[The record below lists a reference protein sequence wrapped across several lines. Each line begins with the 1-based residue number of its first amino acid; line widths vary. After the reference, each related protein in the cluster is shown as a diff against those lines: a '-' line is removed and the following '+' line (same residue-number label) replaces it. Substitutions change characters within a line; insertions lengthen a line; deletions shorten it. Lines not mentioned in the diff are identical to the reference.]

1 MSDAQKWLLLAGLL
15 IGAWVIYL
23 LSPVLS
29 PFLVG
34 ALLAYLGDPV
44 TDRLEHR
51 GVPRTLA
58 VVIVFGFMFLA
69 GLVLLFILIPLLQD
83 QIFALR
89 DRIPQLINWLQ
100 NSVLPWVSTTLGMD
114 QGSIDLGAVRK
125 TITENWQDMGSLLGT
140 VLGKIGHS
148 GQFLLSWV
156 LYLGLVP
163 VVTFYLLRDWDS
175 LVNNTRGL
183 LPKRYA
189 PAIVQLVGEC
199 DAVLAEF
206 LRGQLLVMLCLGLIY
221 SIGLWIV
228 GLEFALLVGMLAG
241 MVSFVPY
248 LGAIVGISTAGILGY
263 LQFHDLIHLLYLGL
277 VFATGQAME
286 GMVLSPLLVG
296 DRIGL
301 HPVAVIFA
309 VMAGGQLF
317 GFIGILLAL
326 PVAAVIMVILR
337 QVHRH
342 FVHSG
347 IYDDPG

>member
-1 MSDAQKWLLLAGLL
+1 MTDAQKWLVLAGLL
-15 IGAWVIYL
+15 IGGWIIYL

-29 PFLVG
+29 PFLVA

-44 TDRLEHR
+44 TDRLERR

-58 VVIVFGFMFLA
+58 VVIVFSFMFLA

-83 QIFALR
+83 QISALR
-89 DRIPQLINWLQ
+89 DRVPQLINWLQ
-100 NSVLPWVSTTLGMD
+100 NRALPWISATLGMD
-114 QGSIDLGAVRK
+114 PGSIDLTAVRR

-140 VLGKIGHS
+140 VIGKIGHS
-148 GQFLLSWV
+148 GQYLLSWI

-163 VVTFYLLRDWDS
+163 VVTFYLLRDWDA
-175 LVNNTRGL
+175 LVSNTRAL
-183 LPKRYA
+183 LPKRYE

-199 DAVLAEF
+199 DVVLAEF
-206 LRGQLLVMLCLGLIY
+206 LRGQLLVMLSLGLIY
-221 SIGLWIV
+221 SIGMWIV

-241 MVSFVPY
+241 TVSFIPY
-248 LGAIVGISTAGILGY
+248 LGAIVGISTAGVLGY
-263 LQFHDLIHLLYLGL
+263 LQFHDAIHLVYLAL
-277 VFATGQAME
+277 VFGTGQALE

-337 QVHRH
+337 HVHRRY
-342 FVHSG
+342 VSSG
-347 IYDDPG
+347 IYDGPG